1 MVEVKFRLKSSDDG
15 EVYSVKDEY
24 EAFIEKLRIN
34 SLNGTYFS
42 LITLTDGTKHTVNIN
57 YITDVW
63 ISTRRYM
70 EDVLGI
76 LGEEENDNR

>member
-34 SLNGTYFS
+34 SLNGTYFLS
-42 LITLTDGTKHTVNIN
+42 ITLTDGTKHTVNIN